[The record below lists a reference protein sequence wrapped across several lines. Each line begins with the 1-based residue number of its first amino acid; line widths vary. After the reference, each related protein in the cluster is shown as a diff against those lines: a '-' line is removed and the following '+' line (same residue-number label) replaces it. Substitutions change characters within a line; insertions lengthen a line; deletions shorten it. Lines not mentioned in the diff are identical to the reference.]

1 MTRIEINKYRLQI
14 DDFKFKCSIGKNGLS
29 KNKQE
34 GDFKTPKGSF
44 KLKNLYYRADREK
57 KPKTNLKCEKI
68 RHNTICCNDEKYP
81 EFYNKILKNKK
92 KIRHEKLYRKDYKY
106 NFVLTLDHNNKR
118 VPGKGSCV
126 FIHLTKNYKSTAG
139 CVALKRKDFLILIRL
154 VKKKTKILIK

>member
-1 MTRIEINKYRLQI
+1 MLKETFEQALDLMRFRIVENNI
-14 DDFKFKCSIGKNGLS
+14 KFDISY
-29 KNKQE
+29 Q
-34 GDFKTPKGSF
+34 
-44 KLKNLYYRADREK
+44 
-57 KPKTNLKCEKI
+57 NLKCEKI

-118 VPGKGSCV
+118 VLGKGSCV

-139 CVALKRKDFLILIRL
+139 CVALKRDDFLILIRL
-154 VKKKTKILIK
+154 VKKKMKILIK